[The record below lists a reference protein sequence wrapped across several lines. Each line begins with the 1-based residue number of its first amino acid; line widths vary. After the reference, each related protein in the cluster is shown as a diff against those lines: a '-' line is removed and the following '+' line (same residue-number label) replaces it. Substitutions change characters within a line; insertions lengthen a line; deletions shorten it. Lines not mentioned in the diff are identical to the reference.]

1 MSPDEF
7 LLNALN
13 GREEESHYS
22 SVVRR
27 ESSRTPNVEVVASE
41 YPSVIRESAREQ
53 FVEEICAPVV
63 ESPEID
69 EAFSRPIVFDS
80 EREACQEAIRQLSF
94 WSLFCRPWSVY
105 WKWIFGFGAIACLL
119 TGLLASSDF
128 IPHEIYAFLMALTVP
143 MTMVTF
149 FCELDVTRSVSGWTA
164 AAVAF
169 LGGIVTVTLAAM
181 LNIGLEIEAWMAG
194 LTEEPIKGLALL
206 MLAMFPRQFPGILSG
221 VALGVSIGAGF
232 AVLETFE
239 YAYAFGEAGRPDT
252 FVLLLRGFLSPLMH
266 MAWTGALGGAMWA
279 ARGPERTGWAALASW
294 QFWAVFGA
302 MVLFHCI
309 WNGVGLI
316 NYLAVALWS
325 IIFYYLKRGFAEV
338 SDWEL
343 EGRIG

>member
-1 MSPDEF
+1 MPQDSF
-7 LLNALN
+7 LSNYLSETEDCLVAPTRNK
-13 GREEESHYS
+13 
-22 SVVRR
+22 
-27 ESSRTPNVEVVASE
+27 PASE
-41 YPSVIRESAREQ
+41 YTSVMRDVAQEQ
-53 FVEEICAPVV
+53 FFEE
-63 ESPEID
+63 PEASTVISDVNID
-69 EAFSRPIVFDS
+69 EAFVNPVVVDS
-80 EREACQEAIRQLSF
+80 ERDACQEAIRQLSF
-94 WSLFCRPWSVY
+94 WSLFCRPWSIY
-105 WKWIFGFGAIACLL
+105 WKWVLLFGAIASAF
-119 TGLLASSDF
+119 TGLFASNDF

-149 FCELDVTRSVSGWTA
+149 FCELDVTRAVSGWVA
-164 AAVAF
+164 ALVAF
-169 LGGIVTVTLAAM
+169 FGGAVTVTLAAI
-181 LNIGLEIEAWMAG
+181 LNISLEIEAWMAG

-232 AVLETFE
+232 AVLETFD
-239 YAYAFGEAGRPDT
+239 YAYGNGEYSRPDT

-325 IIFYYLKRGFAEV
+325 IIFYYLKKGFAEV

>member
-1 MSPDEF
+1 MSPDDF

-27 ESSRTPNVEVVASE
+27 ESSRTPNVEVATSE
-41 YPSVIRESAREQ
+41 YPSVIRESAQVQ
-53 FVEEICAPVV
+53 FVEEVCAPVV

-94 WSLFCRPWSVY
+94 WSLFYRPWSVY
-105 WKWIFGFGAIACLL
+105 WKWVFGFGVIACLL
-119 TGLLASSDF
+119 TRLFASSDF

-149 FCELDVTRSVSGWTA
+149 FCELDVTRAVSGWVA
-164 AAVAF
+164 ALVAF
-169 LGGIVTVTLAAM
+169 IGGAVTVTLAAI
-181 LNIGLEIEAWMAG
+181 LNISLEIDAWMAG
-194 LTEEPIKGLALL
+194 LTEEPIKGIALL
-206 MLAMFPRQFPGILSG
+206 ILAMFPRQFPGILSG
-221 VALGVSIGAGF
+221 VALGVSVGAGF

-239 YAYAFGEAGRPDT
+239 YAYAFGEQSRPDT
-252 FVLLLRGFLSPLMH
+252 FVLLLRGVLSPLMH

-279 ARGPERTGWAALASW
+279 ARGPHRCGWAALASW

-302 MVLFHCI
+302 MIVFHCI
-309 WNGVGLI
+309 WNTVGLV